1 MYVNWS
7 YSSLF
12 SLCVLFYF
20 VIPSLSPRY
29 ELLDT
34 VSKYS
39 NSVSFAVLDKDMHNT
54 QTIKT
59 AYLVHR
65 KQYSKLE
72 TYVCYV
78 HTSVICNSNITL
90 VFGLHQIVSM
100 TALCVQNSYCCM
112 TTFRL
117 HTILNTEIN
126 LWKLSSVFLLVSLVC
141 LVRNCNRPFD
151 N

>member
-1 MYVNWS
+1 M
-7 YSSLF
+7 LTG
-12 SLCVLFYF
+12 LIVLY
-20 VIPSLSPRY
+20 SLSVYYFISLYRPYPRGMSSWVRFPN
-29 ELLDT
+29 T
-34 VSKYS
+34 VTLCL
-39 NSVSFAVLDKDMHNT
+39 VAVLDKDMHNT
-54 QTIKT
+54 QAIKT

-78 HTSVICNSNITL
+78 YTSVICNSNITL

-112 TTFRL
+112 TTFPL

-126 LWKLSSVFLLVSLVC
+126 L
-141 LVRNCNRPFD
+141 
-151 N
+151 